1 MHRIR
6 SQGFTLIEV
15 MVALAIFALGAIS
28 LSLASSSAAESA
40 RRLEERTFARWVAKN
55 EIAEMR
61 LANAFP
67 ALDETKK
74 TVKYVGREWILK
86 VKAAP
91 VPMLEDKVDYIRQ
104 VEVEVYLKQFPDQR
118 IDLLVTYVGKV

>member
-1 MHRIR
+1 MRRTR
-6 SQGFTLIEV
+6 SNGFTLIEV

-40 RRLEERTFARWVAKN
+40 RRLEERMFARWVAKN
-55 EIAEMR
+55 EIAEIR
-61 LANAFP
+61 LANTFP

-74 TVKYVGREWILK
+74 TVKYVGREWTLK
-86 VKAAP
+86 VKALP
-91 VPMLEDKVDYIRQ
+91 VPTMEDKVDYIRQ
-104 VEVEVYLKQFPDQR
+104 VEVEVYLKQSPDQR